1 MINYRYD
8 ICKKLGEGG
17 SGEVFLAEDALFNKR
32 QCAIKVLH
40 DDGQAGDEAAAAFRN
55 EVSVLLQLEH
65 PNLVRILDFGMIRS
79 ADPSSLQ
86 GRRFLAMEFVQGSDS
101 LEWLSKLPYNESR
114 HQIVEIVLLQALSAL
129 SYIHREGIIH
139 FDIKPQNLVLVGEAN
154 ASSIPILKLMDFG
167 FSSKQDDTTGLSIR
181 GTLEYTAPELLRGEA
196 GDHRIDLYSL
206 GATFFHLLTGR
217 CPFEAANPVDLVK
230 LVLTEA
236 PALVS
241 QKQSRCH
248 EVVSRLLEKDPQKR
262 FPDAEHVARFLVEDK
277 ANAGELL
284 ESYFGVSRKS
294 RFVGRKSERRRLESA
309 VDAIVNG
316 ESTSAKGFLIS
327 GTEGI
332 GKTSLIAEIS
342 KYARS
347 RDLTVTSTEA
357 LFAGIPFEGISSVI
371 SQLGYAVRS
380 YSDEGARIY
389 QKYENMFGLFRDDKS
404 AMLRDWTKESEKSTE
419 LLARF
424 ITECSSILPLVIVA
438 DNSHT
443 LDEQSLGVLKAAI
456 RDLPSGK
463 GLILAAETSET
474 AQNATSLMAEEI
486 RLHDLA
492 PEEVSEMSSS
502 IFGSSELSVEVGS
515 SIYRLYGG
523 TPGVVVEAFSAARDV
538 VTDKLLRTADRV
550 QDLAT
555 SFETR
560 LPRTLDDFLLRR
572 FRKLNSERQL
582 ILSVLSCFQNPAPL
596 GVVAGVLPFHP
607 RRFSDQL
614 RFLQLE
620 GFVSESENDSL
631 LLIRM
636 KRLKDAVYSSIATQQ
651 VELHGLIAEA
661 FEQKYSNGTFQQL
674 QELAFQFT
682 NCDQKRKAA
691 LYCEKAGTEGLRLF
705 AFQKSLQYLTEAIAI
720 AKELGDV
727 AWELSLRLKLVT
739 GLFRSGAYTEVVQGA
754 EELKDHA
761 ALTEVGR
768 FLLLKTL
775 GLSFSRLGE
784 VDPAEKHI
792 QMALALATSEAD
804 RLELRQELIG
814 IKIATGAFH
823 EAEKQ
828 CREQLENAT
837 KLHQDGIVASI
848 YTDMGIATFYQD
860 RFSFA
865 AECFTQ
871 SLHKY
876 ESLNE
881 RTQVINSMN
890 NVANAL
896 SAGGEYGHAIEFLEK
911 GLAASRE
918 YGTRTQQ
925 AQVLNNLGIAH
936 YNLKKYQQAKVLYN
950 EARSLYD
957 RAASRV
963 GIASTLINLGEVQCA
978 DGDYELSIAN
988 LQSAHELYAQLEN
1001 PHARLDSCLQLADV
1015 FLVVGDLQAMDR
1027 VLDEAWDLLEQS
1039 EFASFGSVYAYL
1051 RGMNLMAQKDF
1062 TQAEQSLNRAIEL
1075 ASDRKPDDFSRMVHI
1090 KLAECKYLLRQYT
1103 QAVKVITDLLSTLEG
1118 GTSPR
1123 VVAEANY
1130 VLGLIAISA
1139 PDVTPEKPLVYF
1151 KHGLDAIAKEPVS
1164 EITWKLAFA
1173 LAREYYERGQRER
1186 AKEFLVKTKLVMQF
1200 FLSRFHSADLK
1211 NLYLNVDQK
1220 RDVIATI
1227 DSLTKQ

>member
-40 DDGQAGDEAAAAFRN
+40 DVGQAGDEAAAAFRN

-101 LEWLSKLPYNESR
+101 LEWLSKLPHNESR
-114 HQIVEIVLLQALSAL
+114 NQIVEIILLQALSAL

-217 CPFEAANPVDLVK
+217 CPFEAADPVELVK

-236 PALVS
+236 PAFVS
-241 QKQSRCH
+241 QKQSRCRD
-248 EVVSRLLEKDPQKR
+248 VVFRLLEKDPQKR

-294 RFVGRKSERRRLESA
+294 RFVGRKLERRRLESA
-309 VDAIVNG
+309 VDALVRG
-316 ESTSAKGFLIS
+316 ESTSPKGFVIS

-371 SQLGYAVRS
+371 SQLGCAVRS

-389 QKYENMFGLFRDDKS
+389 QKYENVFGLFREDKS

-424 ITECSSILPLVIVA
+424 ITECSSVLPLVIVA
-438 DNSHT
+438 DNCHT
-443 LDEQSLGVLKAAI
+443 LDEQSLGVLRAAI

-474 AQNATSLMAEEI
+474 AQIATSLVAEEI

-538 VTDKLLRTADRV
+538 VNEKQLTDRAHNI
-550 QDLAT
+550 AT
-555 SFETR
+555 NFETL

-582 ILSVLSCFQNPAPL
+582 ILSVLSCFQNPAPIDI
-596 GVVAGVLPFHP
+596 VAGVLPFHP

-705 AFQKSLQYLTEAIAI
+705 AFQKSLQYLNEAIAI

-727 AWELSLRLKLVT
+727 AWELSLRLKLVA

-754 EELKDHA
+754 EVLKDHA
-761 ALTEVGR
+761 ALTEEGR
-768 FLLLKTL
+768 FQLLKTL

-792 QMALALATSEAD
+792 QMALALATGEAD

-814 IKIATGAFH
+814 IKIATGAFQ

-896 SAGGEYGHAIEFLEK
+896 SAGGDYGHAIEFLEK

-918 YGTRTQQ
+918 YGTLMQQ
-925 AQVLNNLGIAH
+925 GQVLNNLGIAH

-957 RAASRV
+957 RAASRA
-963 GIASTLINLGEVQCA
+963 GTASTLINLGEVQCA

-1001 PHARLDSCLQLADV
+1001 PHARLDTCLHLAEV

-1027 VLDEAWDLLEQS
+1027 VLDEARGLLERS

-1051 RGMNLMAQKDF
+1051 CGMNLMAKKDF

-1075 ASDRKPDDFSRMVHI
+1075 ASDRKPDDSSRMVHI
-1090 KLAECKYLLRQYT
+1090 KLAECKYLLHQHT
-1103 QAVKVITDLLSTLEG
+1103 QAVKVITDLLSTMES

-1123 VVAEANY
+1123 VVAEADY
-1130 VLGLIAISA
+1130 VLGLISISA
-1139 PDVTPEKPLVYF
+1139 PDTAPEKPLVYF

-1186 AKEFLVKTKLVMQF
+1186 AKEFLVKTKLVLQF